1 MQRYKVCLAY
11 NGSHFVGWQSQPN
24 GKTVQAT
31 LEEALST
38 LLQSKTAVLGCG
50 RTDAQVHASQ
60 YILHFDG
67 PEQLPPHFLNRW
79 NKLSGKHI
87 SILEIVPVDATF
99 HARFDAKERAYIYY
113 LVGAKPIFNLSTRS
127 FFPQFHLLDFDK
139 MQQVAELIKEYD
151 AFAPFCKTNSDAH
164 TMNCKIMESRW
175 EQGSHQEWIYHIRAN
190 RFLRGMVRLI
200 VGASIQVGL
209 GKSSLEDIRLALD
222 KQIPLERSLSAPAE
236 GLFLREIIY

>member
-1 MQRYKVCLAY
+1 M
-11 NGSHFVGWQSQPN
+11 GWQSQPN
-24 GKTVQAT
+24 GTTVQAT

-67 PEQLPPHFLNRW
+67 PEQLPAHFLNRW

-87 SILEIVPVDATF
+87 SIEEIIPVAETF
-99 HARFDAKERAYIYY
+99 HARFDAKERAYIYH
-113 LVGAKPIFNLSTRS
+113 LVGSKPIFNLSTRS

-139 MQQVAELIKEYD
+139 MQEVASLIMDYD

-175 EQGSHQEWIYHIRAN
+175 VQKDNKEWIYHIRAN

-209 GKSSLEDIRLALD
+209 GKSNLADIREALD
-222 KQIPLERSLSAPAE
+222 NQSPLERSLSAPAE